1 VIPHVSLKWRA
12 GQWWWEL
19 SAHDDRLITPDRFI
33 DEGNQDTYRGAL
45 SEAAHTWGEY
55 VRMWL

>member
-1 VIPHVSLKWRA
+1 MVPHVKFTYRA

-19 SAHDDRLITPDRFI
+19 KAHDERLMTPDRFV

-45 SEAAHTWGEY
+45 AEAAFIWAEHA
-55 VRMWL
+55 RMWL